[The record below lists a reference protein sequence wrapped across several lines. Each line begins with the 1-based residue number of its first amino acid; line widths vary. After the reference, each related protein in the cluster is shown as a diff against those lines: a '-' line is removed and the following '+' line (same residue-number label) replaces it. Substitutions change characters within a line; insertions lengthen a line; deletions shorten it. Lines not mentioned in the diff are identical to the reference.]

1 VSVKTPSASRRPEF
15 AALSDARAR
24 SVELRAKEWDTAARV
39 RECALADARE
49 HVNLLLQ
56 ELATDR
62 ASLRARDARISDLES

>member
-1 VSVKTPSASRRPEF
+1 
-15 AALSDARAR
+15 
-24 SVELRAKEWDTAARV
+24 V